1 MGISF
6 VDDAYNRAQ
15 GTRAA
20 FNGLSDDLV
29 REGHPAMVS
38 LSGDREPEVQERLWY
53 ERMTLKPGSRKVYGY
68 RFWNGQKWFQIHP
81 DTVAPPGTGNHVAR
95 RSNDLKW
102 PYNSD
107 TVAARR
113 AKVLARNH
121 NITREGENFRELWH
135 WTFWGSLGVIDN
147 PSSGGGQ
154 VPAEPEKI
162 LEDTMSSNPII
173 NVVPKN
179 GDHASNGTIHIG
191 LDDGSFE
198 PLRPPFATN
207 IRGIISVGLLGSD
220 SGSKDTI
227 PTLSQDDFNAL
238 KAVWAT
244 MCKGRTDAAA
254 VWAEG
259 VHAQD
264 AEGRGLYID
273 AAGKITTTPTG
284 KPLKFTAAGFLA
296 STNALANDAADE
308 RS

>member
-1 MGISF
+1 MGISY
-6 VDDAYNRAQ
+6 VDDAYNRAH

-29 REGHPAMVS
+29 REGHPPMVS

-113 AKVLARNH
+113 AKVLAQKH
-121 NITREGENFRELWH
+121 NITREGEGFRELWH
-135 WTFWGSLGVIDN
+135 WTFWGDLGVIDN

-162 LEDTMSSNPII
+162 LEDMMSSNPII
-173 NVVPKN
+173 NVVPKTKDDWR
-179 GDHASNGTIHIG
+179 GGTVYIG
-191 LDDGSFE
+191 QDDGSFR
-198 PLRPPFATN
+198 PLLAPFATN
-207 IRGIISVGLLGSD
+207 IRGIIGKAFFGGD
-220 SGSKDTI
+220 GDGDKDII
-227 PTLSQDDFNAL
+227 PTMSQADFNAL
-238 KAVWAT
+238 GPVWAT
-244 MCKGRTDAAA
+244 MCRGRTDAAA

-264 AEGRGLYID
+264 ADGNGLYID
-273 AAGKITTTPTG
+273 AAGKITTKVTDR
-284 KPLKFTAAGFLA
+284 PLKFTAAGFLA
-296 STNALANDAADE
+296 STNALANDAAQ
-308 RS
+308 